1 MKQPGYYGSKG
12 SSKIVEVLVKMFI
25 ETQILTHESARPQV
39 PIEYIQQV
47 LVPETGVRLILED
60 RRDGVGGGGEGE
72 GELTVEEAQAIMLDS
87 VEFGNY
93 VHDIELP
100 W

>member
-1 MKQPGYYGSKG
+1 
-12 SSKIVEVLVKMFI
+12 MFI
-25 ETQILTHESARPQV
+25 ETEILTNEAARPQG
-39 PIEYIQQV
+39 PIEFIQQV
-47 LVPETGVRLILED
+47 LVPETGIRLILED
-60 RRDGVGGGGEGE
+60 RRSCSVDGGEGE
-72 GELTVEEAQAIMLDS
+72 GDASISVEEAQAIMLDS

>member
-1 MKQPGYYGSKG
+1 PGYYGSKG
-12 SSKIVEVLVKMFI
+12 STMIMEALVKMFL
-25 ETQILTHESARPQV
+25 ETHILTHEVTRPQE

-60 RRDGVGGGGEGE
+60 RKDISDAAISMED
-72 GELTVEEAQAIMLDS
+72 AQAIMLDS

-93 VHDIELP
+93 VHDIDLAS
-100 W
+100 

>member
-60 RRDGVGGGGEGE
+60 RRGDGGGKVE

>member
-1 MKQPGYYGSKG
+1 M
-12 SSKIVEVLVKMFI
+12 LVKMFI
-25 ETQILTHESARPQV
+25 ETEILTNEAARPQG

-47 LVPETGVRLILED
+47 LVPETGVRLIMED
-60 RRDGVGGGGEGE
+60 RQGFSADGGKGEGKASMS
-72 GELTVEEAQAIMLDS
+72 VEEAQAIMLDS